1 MRILKRIL
9 KALAALLL
17 FVVALAAFLLW
28 WTHPKR
34 PVNGSFV
41 REAGAGTFKFTDIP
55 RGRVLSGDE
64 VEGYA
69 RKLLGEMTLQQKV
82 LQMSGDSSI
91 TSMRS
96 SVSTSECI

>member
-1 MRILKRIL
+1 MRTLKKILE
-9 KALAALLL
+9 ALAALLL
-17 FVVALAAFLLW
+17 FVVALAALLLW

-55 RGRVLSGDE
+55 RGRALGGDE

-82 LQMSGDSSI
+82 LQ
-91 TSMRS
+91 
-96 SVSTSECI
+96 